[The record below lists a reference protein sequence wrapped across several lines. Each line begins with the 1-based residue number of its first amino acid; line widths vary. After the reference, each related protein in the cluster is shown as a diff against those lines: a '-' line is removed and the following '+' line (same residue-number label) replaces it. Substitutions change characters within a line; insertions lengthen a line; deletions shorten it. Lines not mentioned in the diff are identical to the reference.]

1 MLPGSSLLLKF
12 HTQKSEE
19 SWIMAP
25 PRFQLLLALLYLL
38 SEVALPTH
46 SLGLR
51 KQQITHTIDDL
62 NQLRQQMALK
72 TSLESSNAATL
83 PRFVQLDVPGRPVE
97 STPTN
102 ATLAP
107 PLTGAASPSHPRSLD
122 PFTNSIPADNSTVVS
137 TAAVAPPSFLP
148 NTASLDSASASNF
161 PSQCAQ
167 RPKKEP
173 LTAADISCMTKHT
186 SKAHGRYICP
196 LRCPIGSP
204 LSKKGTSCLC
214 GPCWEGTTCQ
224 APKCAHGEEVGC
236 PNHGTHCHHDERTCL
251 CPVKNDGNPSYTGK
265 HCEHKFDPNAISA
278 EEASLEAEKKM
289 QAKEQAL
296 KDQQLAAEAL
306 ISEVC
311 NGMACDGLSMLNTT
325 SCECK
330 FACVCVCL
338 RVFARVC
345 VCFPPPLSRSMWDT
359 WYLAVLTFFYFCST
373 NLPPLFSLVVDQ
385 VFVHHHGQA
394 KRVDLA
400 PLVCH
405 LFTAQITT
413 TIVNVHAVIK
423 T

>member
-1 MLPGSSLLLKF
+1 MPHPG
-12 HTQKSEE
+12 
-19 SWIMAP
+19 
-25 PRFQLLLALLYLL
+25 LLALLALLLL
-38 SEVALPTH
+38 SEIALPTH

-51 KQQITHTIDDL
+51 RQQITHTIEDL
-62 NQLRQQMALK
+62 NQLRQQLALK
-72 TSLESSNAATL
+72 TESSNAAKS
-83 PRFVQLDVPGRPVE
+83 PRFVQLDVSGGPVE

-102 ATLAP
+102 GTIVP
-107 PLTGAASPSHPRSLD
+107 PLTDAASLPQPRSPD
-122 PFTNSIPADNSTVVS
+122 PFTNSIPADHSTVVS

-278 EEASLEAEKKM
+278 KEASLEAQKKV

-330 FACVCVCL
+330 FACVCVFVCL
-338 RVFARVC
+338 LFAA
-345 VCFPPPLSRSMWDT
+345 PLQHVGT
-359 WYLAVLTFFYFCST
+359 WYLVVHVLLTYFFPCST
-373 NLPPLFSLVVDQ
+373 TLSPLLLWLLVRCLYTTVDRRNVWILPR
-385 VFVHHHGQA
+385 VFVTSSQP
-394 KRVDLA
+394 RLRQQ
-400 PLVCH
+400 LSMCM
-405 LFTAQITT
+405 Q
-413 TIVNVHAVIK
+413 
-423 T
+423 